1 MSEFEETLGK
11 LLGLFEREFR
21 AELAATTDASGHLP
35 EGACDAILAHSAARY
50 AAVFDAIERRVE
62 EKYPGGAEILR
73 EEFAPLRAYMARS
86 AADIRRPN

>member
-11 LLGLFEREFR
+11 LFGLFEREFR
-21 AELAATTDASGHLP
+21 AELAAATDASGHLP
-35 EGACDAILAHSAARY
+35 EGACDAILTRHAARY
-50 AAVFDAIERRVE
+50 AAVFGDLERRAE

-73 EEFAPLRAYMARS
+73 EEFAPLRAYLARS